1 MKEVVLM
8 WKHTRMI
15 ILTALCA
22 AIYAAVLI
30 PFKGGIV
37 LIPGVTEVRPANAF
51 PVLFGLLFGPAG
63 AWGTAIGN
71 FIANVLGGTS
81 GGVFEFVGDLANFY
95 LAFVA
100 YKMWGS
106 LGLVPAHDMSPTV
119 NTFRKTLAY
128 IIISVVAACTCGI
141 IIAWANDLLGITPFA
156 PLATIIV
163 VNNTLTEIFLGI
175 PLLRLIYPRIKHWS
189 LIWTD
194 IMAEE
199 EVSRG
204 FARQVG
210 AMLMA
215 IGAIGGF
222 VAGIVSSTGIYGQEL
237 FQFGAGE
244 VGQLG
249 VGLSVLPFLILIAV
263 ASFMLSGREQFV
275 EDDEDEPQPSSNPG
289 LVRP

>member
-30 PFKGGIV
+30 PFKGGLV

-63 AWGTAIGN
+63 AWGAGIGN
-71 FIANVLGGTS
+71 FIANVFGGTS
-81 GGVFEFVGDLANFY
+81 GGIFEMIGDVANFY

-100 YKMWGS
+100 YKLWGV
-106 LGLVPAHDMSPTV
+106 LVPSDDVSPMV
-119 NTFRKTLAY
+119 NTWRKTLAY
-128 IIISVVAACTCGI
+128 ILISVVAACTCAI
-141 IIAWANDLLGITPFA
+141 IIAWANDLLSITPFA

-163 VNNTLTEIFLGI
+163 VNNTLTEVLLGL
-175 PLLRLIYPRIKHWS
+175 PLLRLVYPRVSQWS

-194 IMAEE
+194 IMPKED
-199 EVSRG
+199 VSAG
-204 FARQVG
+204 FAKKLG
-210 AMLMA
+210 GLCMIL
-215 IGAIGGF
+215 GSIGGLI
-222 VAGIVSSTGIYGQEL
+222 VGIISSTGIYGQEL
-237 FQFGAGE
+237 FQFGTGE
-244 VGQLG
+244 VGQVG
-249 VGLSVLPFLILIAV
+249 VGVSVLPFLLLILA

-275 EDDEDEPQPSSNPG
+275 DDDDDEVAAPYQGRQEIT
-289 LVRP
+289 V